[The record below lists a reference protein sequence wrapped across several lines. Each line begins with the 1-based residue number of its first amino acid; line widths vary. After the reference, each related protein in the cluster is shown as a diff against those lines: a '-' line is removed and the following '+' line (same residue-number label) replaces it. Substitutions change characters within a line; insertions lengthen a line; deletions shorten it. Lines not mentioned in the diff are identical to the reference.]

1 MTGCQRRFPCPRAL
15 LLFAFGVL
23 FSFGVAM
30 AGTTVAQAE
39 PPKSQAST
47 TAGSGIAVDERSQ
60 AAVALDGPWRFHL
73 GDDPAWATASFDDS
87 NWEELTAD
95 QPWGEQG
102 HASYAGFAWYRAR
115 IDLRAS
121 IDLSS
126 RASGVAGSGVAVS
139 GVAGPVAL
147 LVPHIESAYEVYWN
161 GVLIGG
167 DGKLPPNPVYY
178 LRDSPARVF
187 HINHINAGDH
197 GILAFRVWKAPLLSD
212 DSGKH
217 GGFKAAPLAG
227 NDQAIATRLALIN
240 YDLLR
245 GQQFYFSI
253 NLIYGLVALLSLLT
267 WLQDRKQLPALWMFG
282 FSLAPLI
289 EMLFYG
295 VRIPWPSPVA
305 NALWQPVTSIRDIC
319 LWFLLLWLL
328 QLGENRRLVRFVWVF
343 AWISISAEILDSA
356 PYFLAWIPGWLVPMQ
371 IEDAVMVAIWIP
383 TGIVPLVL
391 VAAAV
396 LSRRRLDSTRWT
408 VAILAFANSMLQL
421 VGMLAPQGSRFTHWT
436 LVDKIERPLFTLAGN
451 TVSAPTLGG
460 ALLLIATGYAVYR
473 SSSENRRKQNAL
485 QQEFES
491 ARELQR
497 VLIPETL
504 PTVPGYSL
512 TSGYLPALKVGGDF
526 FQIIPL
532 EGAKLGSTLV
542 VVGDVSGK
550 GLKAAMAVSF
560 IVGAVYAL
568 ANILPGPGRLL
579 SELNQ
584 RLISRL
590 QGGFATCI
598 ILLLNQNGKCVVA
611 SAGHP
616 APFLNNSDVIMQ
628 GAFPLGLFPDVV
640 YDETTI
646 HLNSGDRC
654 TLYTDGLL
662 EARNENGELYGFDR
676 LLALLSTR
684 PNAAQ
689 AVDAAVEFG
698 QDDDIT
704 VVTLTRTSSG

>member
-1 MTGCQRRFPCPRAL
+1 MIGSQRRFPSSRAL
-15 LLFAFGVL
+15 FLFAFGV
-23 FSFGVAM
+23 VM
-30 AGTTVAQAE
+30 AAPATAQTNPSKPGTSI
-39 PPKSQAST
+39 P
-47 TAGSGIAVDERSQ
+47 VDERSQ
-60 AAVALDGPWRFHL
+60 VAVALNGPWRFHV
-73 GDDPAWATASFDDS
+73 GDDLGWADPSLDDS
-87 NWEELTAD
+87 GWEELSAD
-95 QPWGEQG
+95 RPWGEQG

-115 IDLRAS
+115 IVF
-121 IDLSS
+121 SS
-126 RASGVAGSGVAVS
+126 SGSGGSVS
-139 GVAGPVAL
+139 GESVSGRPGSLEPGSIAL
-147 LVPHIESAYEVYWN
+147 LVPHIDSAYEVYWN
-161 GVLIGG
+161 GALIGS
-167 DGKLPPNPVYY
+167 DGKLPPHPVYY
-178 LRDSPARVF
+178 LRASPARVF
-187 HINHINAGDH
+187 RFKAGDH
-197 GILAFRVWKAPLLSD
+197 GVLAFRVWKAPLLSD
-212 DSGKH
+212 DTGKN
-217 GGFKAAPLAG
+217 GGFQDAPMAG
-227 NDQAIATRLALIN
+227 SERAVTTRLALLD
-240 YDLLR
+240 YEWLR
-245 GQQFYFSI
+245 SQQFYFSI
-253 NLIYGLVALLSLLT
+253 NLIFGLVALLSLLT
-267 WLQDRKQLPALWMFG
+267 WLQDRKQWPPLWMFG
-282 FSLAPLI
+282 LALAPLI

-295 VRIPWPSPVA
+295 VGIPWSSPLA

-319 LWFLLLWLL
+319 LWLLLLWLL
-328 QLGENRRLVRFVWVF
+328 KLGEDRRLVRLVWVC
-343 AWISISAEILDSA
+343 AWVSICAEVLDSA
-356 PYFLAWIPGWLVPMQ
+356 PYFLAWVPGLLVPMQ
-371 IEDAVMVAIWIP
+371 IEDAVMVAIWFP

-396 LSRRRLDSTRWT
+396 LSRRRLDSTRWA
-408 VAILAFANSMLQL
+408 VAILAFANSMLEL
-421 VGMLAPQGSRFTHWT
+421 VRTLAPQGSRFTHWT
-436 LVDKIERPLFTLAGN
+436 LGDRIERPLFTLGGN
-451 TVSAPTLGG
+451 SVSAPTLGG

-512 TSGYLPALKVGGDF
+512 TSGYLPALQVGGDF

-532 EGAKLGSTLV
+532 EGSRVGSTLV

-568 ANILPGPGRLL
+568 ANILPGPGKLL
-579 SELNQ
+579 SALNQ

-590 QGGFATCI
+590 QGGFATCV
-598 ILLLNQNGKCVVA
+598 ILLLHQDGKCVIA

-616 APFLNNSDVIMQ
+616 APFLNDSDLSLQ
-628 GAFPLGLFPDVV
+628 GAFPLGLFPDVEFE
-640 YDETTI
+640 ETTVQ
-646 HLNSGDRC
+646 LRLGDRC

-662 EARNENGELYGFDR
+662 EARKADGELYGFDR

-704 VVTLTRTSSG
+704 VVTLTRTAGI